1 MLMKGALELILEMTK
16 EEESFGTQSHNE
28 TTMAEVV
35 AVEGD
40 S

>member
-1 MLMKGALELILEMTK
+1 MMKGVLELIVGMPK

-35 AVEGD
+35 AVQID